1 MEEDLSVYVALR
13 EHILQKEGQIAN
25 ETIYMYVTYFALLA
39 IGSIWKDWMS
49 LLPFVGLI
57 VFQTMINEE
66 EWEIGKASVYIKVF
80 FEKQRND
87 IHWESLHEYPIYSSV
102 YLSTIHRTIG
112 WYTSK
117 CSAVILSIL
126 SLISIIV
133 SILHAYNYQILNIPL
148 APSARIIFAFLLC
161 GVTILVNK
169 QYFSVRES
177 EKLKK
182 CLRKL

>member
-39 IGSIWKDWMS
+39 IGSIWKNWMS

-80 FEKQRND
+80 LKNNVMIFIGSHCMNIQSIHLCICQRF
-87 IHWESLHEYPIYSSV
+87 IEL
-102 YLSTIHRTIG
+102 
-112 WYTSK
+112 
-117 CSAVILSIL
+117 
-126 SLISIIV
+126 
-133 SILHAYNYQILNIPL
+133 
-148 APSARIIFAFLLC
+148 
-161 GVTILVNK
+161 
-169 QYFSVRES
+169 
-177 EKLKK
+177 
-182 CLRKL
+182 